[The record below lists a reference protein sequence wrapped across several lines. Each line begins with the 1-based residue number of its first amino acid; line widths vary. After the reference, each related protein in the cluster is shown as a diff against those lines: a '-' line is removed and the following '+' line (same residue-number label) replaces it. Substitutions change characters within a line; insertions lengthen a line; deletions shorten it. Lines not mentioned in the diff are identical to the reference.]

1 MQKASG
7 IKKAVK
13 VGKNISSIKRNRM
26 IIENS
31 RSLQSL
37 DRRNILET
45 KRFLE
50 SFIKSEDQ
58 KFKLMEIKLDYALDK
73 LKNDKTSLS
82 IGALAT
88 SLCFIYYFTFH

>member
-37 DRRNILET
+37 SKRKDSRN
-45 KRFLE
+45 
-50 SFIKSEDQ
+50 
-58 KFKLMEIKLDYALDK
+58 
-73 LKNDKTSLS
+73 
-82 IGALAT
+82 
-88 SLCFIYYFTFH
+88 